1 MDTKL
6 KNRHKLAIFFIMITI
21 LIPSLA
27 MMTGYF
33 SWYQMRTETK
43 TKALKNAEKSS
54 DFLGHFLESTYLL
67 YNTES
72 GRKYADDIEKSL
84 YDSYNAEMSEYSHFN
99 SYLDY
104 RVLDENGGDVE
115 KSTVSSGKNLTES
128 NLKNYALGMII
139 SYDANG
145 KPSVNIKQSEYA
157 KEQTVTMRK
166 LIGNYFQDSWLSYCE
181 VTIYPDTDEDYEE
194 VSLQTPKN
202 RTYLFAMSTE
212 NLKEY
217 INDYKIGNPDSY
229 YAPDEMND
237 TILLWMLVVAAA
249 AWLYPCFKT
258 FQTGN
263 EKIFHAPLEVT
274 VIAAL
279 VLIEFLMNQSGALL
293 SRMKGYPD
301 FLDWMVWLG
310 TFAATYWIAA
320 SLRRVIPLGIKG
332 YLKQQTMVGR
342 HWEKIKTIG
351 SNGEDT
357 AKSIGK
363 RFKAFVAKVWKS
375 LQEVDL
381 TDKSNKILLRIV
393 ICNFAVLFLVCL
405 FWDYRMQALVIY
417 SIILFFILRKY
428 YKDIKRKYARLLE
441 ATGELA
447 KGNMNVEIKEDLGMF
462 NPFKP
467 EIEKIQEG
475 YKKAVEEEIKSQRM
489 KTELITNVSHDLK
502 TPLTSIITF
511 AQISR
516 EACDPAN
523 EHDRRSWEEIEK
535 NSRILLN
542 MINNMLDIARSDAGG
557 MRATCEPMDLGDV
570 AASVKG
576 TMAPLARKYEVSFST
591 KVASD
596 VPLVNGDYEKTTR
609 MLENLASNAIKFTP
623 DGGSIELRVAYDAE
637 ARVVT
642 LSMVDDGIGIAPED
656 QARIFERFVQVDS
669 TSTRKYNGSGLG
681 LALVR
686 EYGDMQGFA
695 VSVESELGRG
705 SRFVITIPAS
715 AIVGEIEG
723 EDDV

>member
-1 MDTKL
+1 
-6 KNRHKLAIFFIMITI
+6 
-21 LIPSLA
+21 

-33 SWYQMRTETK
+33 SWYQMKTETK
-43 TKALKNAEKSS
+43 TKAFKNAEKSS

-72 GRKYADDIEKSL
+72 GRKYADDVEKSL

-145 KPSVNIKQSEYA
+145 KPSVNIKKSNYA

-194 VSLQTPKN
+194 VALQTPKN

-217 INDYKIGNPDSY
+217 INDYKIGNPDPY
-229 YAPDEMND
+229 YAPDEMNN

-263 EKIFHAPLEVT
+263 EKIFHSPLEVT
-274 VIAAL
+274 VIAAF
-279 VLIEFLMNQSGALL
+279 VLIEVLMNQSGALL
-293 SRMKGYPD
+293 SRTKGYPD

-342 HWEKIKTIG
+342 HWKKIKTIG

-357 AKSIGK
+357 AKSLGK

-393 ICNFAVLFLVCL
+393 ICNFAVLFLVSL
-405 FWDYRMQALVIY
+405 FWDYRIQALVIY
-417 SIILFFILRKY
+417 SVILFFILRKY

-502 TPLTSIITF
+502 TPLTAIITYVNLLKDEKDEEKKKEYVDVLERKSMRLKVLIEDLF
-511 AQISR
+511 EISKATTDNIVMNYDEVDLVSLIKEVR
-516 EACDPAN
+516 LENEDKIQGSTLDFRWSLPEERCILRLDPQRTFRIIDNLVQNILKYSMAHSRVYIAMN
-523 EHDRRSWEEIEK
+523 DQDGKVTVSLKNMSATEMNFTPEEI
-535 NSRILLN
+535 
-542 MINNMLDIARSDAGG
+542 
-557 MRATCEPMDLGDV
+557 T
-570 AASVKG
+570 
-576 TMAPLARKYEVSFST
+576 
-591 KVASD
+591 
-596 VPLVNGDYEKTTR
+596 
-609 MLENLASNAIKFTP
+609 
-623 DGGSIELRVAYDAE
+623 
-637 ARVVT
+637 
-642 LSMVDDGIGIAPED
+642 
-656 QARIFERFVQVDS
+656 ERFVRGDLS
-669 TSTRKYNGSGLG
+669 RNTEGSGLG
-681 LALVR
+681 LAIAQSFTEL
-686 EYGDMQGFA
+686 QGGEFK
-695 VSVESELGRG
+695 VETDADL
-705 SRFVITIPAS
+705 FKVTITWKKQS
-715 AIVGEIEG
+715 QTKENTEN
-723 EDDV
+723 

>member
-33 SWYQMRTETK
+33 SWYQMKTETK
-43 TKALKNAEKSS
+43 TKAFKNAEKSS

-72 GRKYADDIEKSL
+72 GRKYADDVEKSL

-128 NLKNYALGMII
+128 NLKNYAIGMII

-145 KPSVNIKQSEYA
+145 KPSVNIKKSDYA

-229 YAPDEMND
+229 YAPDEMNH

-279 VLIEFLMNQSGALL
+279 VLIELLMNQSGALL

-357 AKSIGK
+357 AKSLGK

-417 SIILFFILRKY
+417 SVILFFILRKY

-502 TPLTSIITF
+502 TPLTAIITYVNLLKDEKDEEKKKEYVDVLERKSMRLKVLIEDLF
-511 AQISR
+511 DISKASSKNITLNLTDVDVVNLFKQVKL
-516 EACDPAN
+516 ELD
-523 EHDRRSWEEIEK
+523 EKIEK
-535 NSRILLN
+535 TDLEFKCNYPEEK
-542 MINNMLDIARSDAGG
+542 MMAVLDGQ
-557 MRATCEPMDLGDV
+557 
-570 AASVKG
+570 
-576 TMAPLARKYEVSFST
+576 
-591 KVASD
+591 
-596 VPLVNGDYEKTTR
+596 KT
-609 MLENLASNAIKFTP
+609 
-623 DGGSIELRVAYDAE
+623 Y
-637 ARVVT
+637 
-642 LSMVDDGIGIAPED
+642 
-656 QARIFERFVQVDS
+656 RIFENLIVNVTKYAMPHTRVFVDIFREENEIVVQMKNVSKDELTFNPQEITERFVRGDES
-669 TSTRKYNGSGLG
+669 RNSEGSGLG
-681 LALVR
+681 LAIVR
-686 EYGDMQGFA
+686 SFTELQGGHFH
-695 VSVESELGRG
+695 VETEADL
-705 SRFVITIPAS
+705 FKA
-715 AIVGEIEG
+715 EIRWPWKNK
-723 EDDV
+723 

>member
-33 SWYQMRTETK
+33 GWYQMKTETK
-43 TKALKNAEKSS
+43 TKAFKNAEKSS

-72 GRKYADDIEKSL
+72 GRKYADDVEKSL
-84 YDSYNAEMSEYSHFN
+84 YDSYNAEMSEY

-145 KPSVNIKQSEYA
+145 KPSVNIKKSDYA

-229 YAPDEMND
+229 YAPDEMNN

-274 VIAAL
+274 VIAAF
-279 VLIEFLMNQSGALL
+279 VLIEVLMNQSGALL
-293 SRMKGYPD
+293 SRTKGYPD

-342 HWEKIKTIG
+342 HWRRYCKIP
-351 SNGEDT
+351 
-357 AKSIGK
+357 
-363 RFKAFVAKVWKS
+363 WK
-375 LQEVDL
+375 
-381 TDKSNKILLRIV
+381 KI
-393 ICNFAVLFLVCL
+393 
-405 FWDYRMQALVIY
+405 
-417 SIILFFILRKY
+417 
-428 YKDIKRKYARLLE
+428 
-441 ATGELA
+441 
-447 KGNMNVEIKEDLGMF
+447 
-462 NPFKP
+462 
-467 EIEKIQEG
+467 
-475 YKKAVEEEIKSQRM
+475 
-489 KTELITNVSHDLK
+489 
-502 TPLTSIITF
+502 
-511 AQISR
+511 
-516 EACDPAN
+516 
-523 EHDRRSWEEIEK
+523 
-535 NSRILLN
+535 
-542 MINNMLDIARSDAGG
+542 
-557 MRATCEPMDLGDV
+557 
-570 AASVKG
+570 
-576 TMAPLARKYEVSFST
+576 
-591 KVASD
+591 
-596 VPLVNGDYEKTTR
+596 
-609 MLENLASNAIKFTP
+609 
-623 DGGSIELRVAYDAE
+623 
-637 ARVVT
+637 
-642 LSMVDDGIGIAPED
+642 
-656 QARIFERFVQVDS
+656 
-669 TSTRKYNGSGLG
+669 
-681 LALVR
+681 
-686 EYGDMQGFA
+686 
-695 VSVESELGRG
+695 
-705 SRFVITIPAS
+705 
-715 AIVGEIEG
+715 
-723 EDDV
+723 